1 MCTVI
6 NLVYYSME
14 TALFVLMI
22 FSCSY
27 LYLLSFR
34 SRLTMPIIDLDKK
47 RYFEIQNLNPD
58 TNGKYLAVNDKYQKD
73 RAENNNGSNNNT
85 YSLISSYH
93 YYNDIDHASNN
104 NTTTTA
110 SSNASKEEL
119 PFVSIIVPARNE
131 EDYIERCL
139 LSLLRQDYPNFEIIA
154 VDDNSSD
161 NTLAIMEDIKNK
173 NNRKVIGLPIEK
185 LKILSLKYKPDKWTG
200 KTWASQRGY
209 LQSRGTILLFADA
222 DTNYVSRH
230 LIQKAVYYMQKENLD
245 VLTGIPSS
253 EKLNRFW
260 SKIIIPAWDFVN
272 ILFKVGS
279 ADVNDSKSKVAYLM
293 GSFFLIKRETFVNIG
308 TFESV
313 RDAIQ
318 EDKALGVL
326 IKKGGYN
333 MKLVALKEMAY
344 TPCSEEVKAFWHGIG
359 RTLAPLIVK
368 NKFKVIL
375 NLLVIFFA
383 CTLPFVLIFI
393 VTTHSIIS
401 EKLIFIS
408 DSRVPFHFYYYPY
421 LMLLSLIPCIMVF
434 IGCSAK
440 CKEYSITPLCSLGIP
455 FASMFVIAACV
466 YNVVPLMIS
475 GKTRPIVWQD
485 RQYIYSKEQA
495 GFHI

>member
-1 MCTVI
+1 MCTMI
-6 NLVYYSME
+6 NFIYYGME

-22 FSCSY
+22 FSCCY
-27 LYLLSFR
+27 LCLFFFR
-34 SRLTMPIIDLDKK
+34 SRLTMPIIDLDQKA
-47 RYFEIQNLNPD
+47 YFDNQNLGLDSNA
-58 TNGKYLAVNDKYQKD
+58 KYLAANNKYQKY
-73 RAENNNGSNNNT
+73 RGKNNEYDNNSS

-93 YYNDIDHASNN
+93 YYNDIDRASNN
-104 NTTTTA
+104 DDNNTTTA
-110 SSNASKEEL
+110 SSNTSKEDL
-119 PFVSIIVPARNE
+119 PFVSVIVPARNE

-139 LSLLRQDYPNFEIIA
+139 LSLLCQDYPNFEIIA
-154 VDDNSSD
+154 VDDNSTD
-161 NTLAIMEDIKNK
+161 NTLTIMEDIKNK
-173 NNRKVIGLPIEK
+173 KNLKAIGLPVEEK
-185 LKILSLKYKPDKWTG
+185 LKILSLKCKPDKWTG
-200 KTWASQRGY
+200 KTWASEKGY

-222 DTNYVSRH
+222 DTNYVSKH
-230 LIQKAVYYMQKENLD
+230 LIQKAVSYMQKENLD

-279 ADVNDSKSKVAYLM
+279 ADVNDCKSKVAYLM

-313 RDAIQ
+313 HDAIQ

-333 MKLVALKEMAY
+333 MKLVALKGMAY
-344 TPCSEEVKAFWHGIG
+344 TPCSEEVKAFWHAIG

-368 NKFKVIL
+368 NKFKVIM

-383 CTLPFVLIFI
+383 CTLPFVISFI
-393 VTTHSIIS
+393 VITYPNIF
-401 EKLIFIS
+401 EKLFFTS
-408 DSRVPFHFYYYPY
+408 DSGAPLYFSN
-421 LMLLSLIPCIMVF
+421 LTLLSLIPCIVVF

-440 CKEYSITPLCSLGIP
+440 CKEYGITPLCSLGIP

-466 YNVVPLMIS
+466 YNVVPLLIS
-475 GKTRPIVWQD
+475 GKTRPIVWQG
-485 RQYIYSKEQA
+485 RQYTYSKEQA

>member
-1 MCTVI
+1 MCTMLY
-6 NLVYYSME
+6 LVYYGME

-22 FSCSY
+22 FSCCY
-27 LYLLSFR
+27 LCLLSFR
-34 SRLTMPIIDLDKK
+34 SRLTMPIMDLDQK
-47 RYFEIQNLNPD
+47 RYFEIQNLRLD
-58 TNGKYLAVNDKYQKD
+58 TNAKYLAVNDKYRKD
-73 RAENNNGSNNNT
+73 RAENNNSDNNDNT
-85 YSLISSYH
+85 HSLISSYH
-93 YYNDIDHASNN
+93 YCSKLELESNN
-104 NTTTTA
+104 NTA
-110 SSNASKEEL
+110 SLNAVEENL
-119 PFVSIIVPARNE
+119 AFVSIIVPTRNE

-139 LSLLRQDYPNFEIIA
+139 LSLLRQDYPNFEIVA

-173 NNRKVIGLPIEK
+173 NNHKTIGLPVDK
-185 LKILSLKYKPDKWTG
+185 LKILSLKYKPEKWTG
-200 KTWASQRGY
+200 KTWASENGY

-222 DTNYVSRH
+222 DTNYVSRD
-230 LIQKAVYYMQKENLD
+230 LIRKAVYYMQKENLD

-260 SKIIIPAWDFVN
+260 SKIIMPAWDFID

-279 ADVNDSKSKVAYLM
+279 ADVNDSRSKVAYLM
-293 GSFFLIKRETFVNIG
+293 GAFFLIKRETFVKIG

-313 RDAIQ
+313 HDAIQ

-344 TPCSEEVKAFWHGIG
+344 TPCSEEVKAFWHGMG

-383 CTLPFVLIFI
+383 CTLPFVITFMVITYLIIF
-393 VTTHSIIS
+393 
-401 EKLIFIS
+401 EKLFFIYNS
-408 DSRVPFHFYYYPY
+408 GAPIHFYYSY
-421 LMLLSLIPCIMVF
+421 LTLLNLIPCIMVF
-434 IGCSAK
+434 IGCSAR
-440 CKEYSITPLCSLGIP
+440 CKEHSITLLYSLGIP
-455 FASMFVIAACV
+455 FASIFVIAACV
-466 YNVVPLMIS
+466 YNVIPLLIS
-475 GKTRPIVWQD
+475 GKTRPIVWQG
-485 RQYIYSKEQA
+485 RQYVYSKEQD

>member
-1 MCTVI
+1 MI
-6 NLVYYSME
+6 NFVYYGME
-14 TALFVLMI
+14 AALFVLMI
-22 FSCSY
+22 LSCSY
-27 LYLLSFR
+27 LCLVSFR
-34 SRLTMPIIDLDKK
+34 SRLRMPIMDLEQKDILVS
-47 RYFEIQNLNPD
+47 RILD
-58 TNGKYLAVNDKYQKD
+58 TNANYLTVSNKYRKD
-73 RAENNNGSNNNT
+73 RPDNNKVGNNSS
-85 YSLISSYH
+85 YSLISSYN
-93 YYNDIDHASNN
+93 YWSDVDHRSNN
-104 NTTTTA
+104 AATAA
-110 SSNASKEEL
+110 SSNTSKENL

-139 LSLLRQDYPNFEIIA
+139 LSLLCQDYPNFEIIA

-161 NTLAIMEDIKNK
+161 NTFSIMEDIKNG
-173 NNRKVIGLPIEK
+173 NNRKAIGLPIEEK

-200 KTWASQRGY
+200 KTWASEKGY

-222 DTNYVSRH
+222 DTNYISKH
-230 LIQKAVYYMQKENLD
+230 LIREAVSYMQKENLD

-253 EKLNRFW
+253 QKLNRFW

-313 RDAIQ
+313 HDAIQ

-333 MKLVALKEMAY
+333 IKLVALKEMAY

-383 CTLPFVLIFI
+383 CTLPFLISFI
-393 VTTHSIIS
+393 VITYPNIS
-401 EKLIFIS
+401 EKLFFIA
-408 DSRVPFHFYYYPY
+408 DFRVPLHYYYYPY
-421 LMLLSLIPCIMVF
+421 LTLLILIPCIVVF
-434 IGCSAK
+434 IGCSSK
-440 CKEYSITPLCSLGIP
+440 CKEYGITPLWSLGIP
-455 FASMFVIAACV
+455 FASIFVIAACA
-466 YNVVPLMIS
+466 YNVVPLLIS
-475 GKTRPIVWQD
+475 GKTRPIVWQG

>member
-1 MCTVI
+1 MHTMI
-6 NLVYYSME
+6 NFVYYGME

-27 LYLLSFR
+27 LCLLFFR
-34 SRLTMPIIDLDKK
+34 SRSTIPIMDLDQKA
-47 RYFEIQNLNPD
+47 YFESQNLELDSNA
-58 TNGKYLAVNDKYQKD
+58 KYLTVNNKHQKG
-73 RAENNNGSNNNT
+73 RRENNENGNNSSF
-85 YSLISSYH
+85 SLISSYH
-93 YYNDIDHASNN
+93 YYNDIEHASTTT
-104 NTTTTA
+104 TTTTA
-110 SSNASKEEL
+110 SSNASKENL
-119 PFVSIIVPARNE
+119 PFVSVIVPARNE

-139 LSLLRQDYPNFEIIA
+139 LSLLCQDYPNFEEIA

-161 NTLAIMEDIKNK
+161 NTFTIMQDIKNK
-173 NNRKVIGLPIEK
+173 KNPKAIGLPVEEK

-279 ADVNDSKSKVAYLM
+279 VDVNDSKSKVAYLM
-293 GSFFLIKRETFVNIG
+293 GSFFLIKREIFLSIG

-313 RDAIQ
+313 HDAIQ
-318 EDKALGVL
+318 EDKALGAL

-333 MKLVALKEMAY
+333 MKLVTLKEMAY
-344 TPCSEEVKAFWHGIG
+344 TPCSEEVKALWYGMG
-359 RTLAPLIVK
+359 RTLAPLIIK
-368 NKFKVIL
+368 NKFKVIM
-375 NLLVIFFA
+375 NLLLIFFA
-383 CTLPFVLIFI
+383 CTLPFVIIFI
-393 VTTHSIIS
+393 FATYHIIF
-401 EKLIFIS
+401 EKLFFTS
-408 DSRVPFHFYYYPY
+408 DSGAHLYFSNLTLF
-421 LMLLSLIPCIMVF
+421 SLIPCMVVF

-440 CKEYSITPLCSLGIP
+440 YKEYGITALCLLGIP

-466 YNVVPLMIS
+466 YNVIPLLIS
-475 GKTRPIVWQD
+475 GETRPIVWQG

>member
-6 NLVYYSME
+6 SFVYYSME

-22 FSCSY
+22 FSCCY
-27 LYLLSFR
+27 LYLLFYR
-34 SRLTMPIIDLDKK
+34 SRLTMPIIDLDQKD
-47 RYFEIQNLNPD
+47 QNLGLDSNA
-58 TNGKYLAVNDKYQKD
+58 KYLTVNQK
-73 RAENNNGSNNNT
+73 RSGKNNESSS

-93 YYNDIDHASNN
+93 YYNDTDHASNN
-104 NTTTTA
+104 YNTTAAATTA
-110 SSNASKEEL
+110 SPNASEENLPL
-119 PFVSIIVPARNE
+119 PFVSVIVPARNE

-139 LSLLRQDYPNFEIIA
+139 LSLLHQDYPNFEIIV
-154 VDDNSSD
+154 VDDNSTD
-161 NTLAIMEDIKNK
+161 NTFSIIEDIKNK
-173 NNRKVIGLPIEK
+173 KNLKAVGLPVEEK
-185 LKILSLKYKPDKWTG
+185 LKILSLKCKPENWTG
-200 KTWASQRGY
+200 KTWASEKGY
-209 LQSRGTILLFADA
+209 LQSRGTILFFADA
-222 DTNYVSRH
+222 DTNYVSKH
-230 LIQKAVYYMQKENLD
+230 LIRKAISYIQKENLD

-260 SKIIIPAWDFVN
+260 SKIIIPAWAFVN

-313 RDAIQ
+313 HDAIQ

-333 MKLVALKEMAY
+333 IKLVALKEMAY
-344 TPCSEEVKAFWHGIG
+344 TPCSEEVKAFWHGTG

-383 CTLPFVLIFI
+383 CTLPFVIGFI
-393 VTTHSIIS
+393 VITYHIILERS
-401 EKLIFIS
+401 FFVTDFGES
-408 DSRVPFHFYYYPY
+408 FYFSY
-421 LMLLSLIPCIMVF
+421 LTLLSLIPCIMVF

-440 CKEYSITPLCSLGIP
+440 CKEYGITPLCSLGIP

-466 YNVVPLMIS
+466 YNVIPLLIS
-475 GKTRPIVWQD
+475 GKTRPIIWQG
-485 RQYIYSKEQA
+485 RRYIYSKEQA